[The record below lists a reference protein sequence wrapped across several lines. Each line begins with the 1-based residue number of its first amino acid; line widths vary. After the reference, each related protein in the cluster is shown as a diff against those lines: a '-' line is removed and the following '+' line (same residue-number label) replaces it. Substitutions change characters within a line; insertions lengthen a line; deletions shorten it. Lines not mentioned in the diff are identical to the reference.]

1 MRVSLHSNLMRE
13 QTQLQPRLH
22 PWHLETSDLC
32 ISSRDLV
39 LFRPICTE
47 LAAVRKELSQH
58 NQRSSST
65 GRDRSKKSQAP
76 NSDQVAQNFGQS
88 DSWNP
93 PKTDPPA
100 YVPSFH
106 CSAWSSKHPNGTI
119 PASFHTHC
127 FFFSLTVQS
136 CPHFSAIFSQA
147 LEGCSWYSKPS
158 HVQSGQLSSASLSSE
173 APCYEMCWV
182 PPFPM
187 LSCALAHDSLVSFQ
201 SQQLPFQL
209 QGLQSAQKLSR
220 MTLKSTWSH
229 QNQKKV

>member
-88 DSWNP
+88 EILQRQILQPMSPHSTVLLGLPNIQME
-93 PKTDPPA
+93 
-100 YVPSFH
+100 PSLLPF
-106 CSAWSSKHPNGTI
+106 I
-119 PASFHTHC
+119 PTA
-127 FFFSLTVQS
+127 FFSSLTVQS

-220 MTLKSTWSH
+220 MTLKNTWSH